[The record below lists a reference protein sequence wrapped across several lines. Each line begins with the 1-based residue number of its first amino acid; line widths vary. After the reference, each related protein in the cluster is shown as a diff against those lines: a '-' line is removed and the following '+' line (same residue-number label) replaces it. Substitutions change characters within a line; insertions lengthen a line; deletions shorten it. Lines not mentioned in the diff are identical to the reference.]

1 MKPIEK
7 MLLIRIEQ
15 DKLRSFKTICAE
27 DGVSMRQVLSDFINV
42 YLEARKGK
50 MK

>member
-7 MLLIRIEQ
+7 MLLIRI
-15 DKLRSFKTICAE
+15 DKEKIKQFKTICAE

-50 MK
+50 KK